1 MWKKIT
7 ILMSVIS
14 VLFITSFHI
23 QANEIIQFPDSNLKS
38 AVLEFLGKNS
48 DDEVTINEAESVKF
62 LNLSN
67 KGITNLEGLQYFKN
81 LNHLQLDQNE
91 IKDLT
96 ALSTLT
102 NLQILALSD
111 NYIEDISPLAN
122 LTGLK
127 NLNLNNN

>member
-1 MWKKIT
+1 MWKKIS
-7 ILMSVIS
+7 IMISIIS
-14 VLFITSFHI
+14 VLFFTSFHI
-23 QANEIIQFPDSNLKS
+23 QASEIIQFPDSNLKS

-81 LNHLQLDQNE
+81 LNHLQLHQNE

-102 NLQILALSD
+102 NLQILSLND
-111 NYIEDISPLAN
+111 NYIDHHAWRAPQ
-122 LTGLK
+122 
-127 NLNLNNN
+127 